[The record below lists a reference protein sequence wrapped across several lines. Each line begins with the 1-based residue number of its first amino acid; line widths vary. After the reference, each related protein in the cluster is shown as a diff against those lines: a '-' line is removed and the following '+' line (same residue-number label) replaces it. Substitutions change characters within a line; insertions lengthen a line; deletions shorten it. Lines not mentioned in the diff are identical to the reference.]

1 VDTAGNLAVLSIV
14 VMLMIVIMMASKN

>member
-1 VDTAGNLAVLSIV
+1 VDTAGNLTALSIV